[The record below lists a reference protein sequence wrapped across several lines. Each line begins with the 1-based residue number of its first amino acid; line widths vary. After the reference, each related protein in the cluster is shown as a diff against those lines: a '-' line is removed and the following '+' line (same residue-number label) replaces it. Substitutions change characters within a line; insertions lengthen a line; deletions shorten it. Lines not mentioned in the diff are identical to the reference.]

1 MNDKKIV
8 LVAEDEGSIR
18 GALCEKLSIEGFT
31 VFEAENGEEGLEIAL
46 REHPD
51 LILTD
56 ILMPKMDGL
65 TMIKKLREDEWGKH
79 VGFIILTN
87 ANEFDKISKA
97 MKLAEINDHESF
109 EYFIKS
115 DVKLSDVV
123 EKVKKKIALNS

>member
-1 MNDKKIV
+1 MEDKKIV
-8 LVAEDEGSIR
+8 LVTEDEESIR
-18 GALCEKLSIEGFT
+18 GALREKLSLEGFT

-65 TMIKKLREDEWGKH
+65 TMINKLREDEWGKH

-87 ANEFDKISKA
+87 VNEVNEISKA
-97 MKLAEINDHESF
+97 MKLAEINNHESF

-115 DVKLSDVV
+115 DIRLEDVV
-123 EKVKKKIALNS
+123 DKVKKKLGLN